1 MDFRRGGAVTDG
13 NLPLV
18 LVVDDDPVIRVL
30 AEQTLMAAGFRVA
43 CLDDGEAVLEQFDE
57 LVPDIVLLDVE
68 LPGIDG
74 FSVCRHLRARTGG
87 EEIPVV
93 MITAHD
99 DSASVNRAYETGA
112 QDFINKPIPWAVLPY
127 RVRHVLRAKRA
138 LDELQQSERRNRAL
152 LKAIPDQIHIINA
165 DGELVEYLSDPDI
178 PMAVGDSLDSFLP
191 PDAARET
198 RDYIHRALETG
209 EVQTYEH
216 DLGAERGQYE
226 TRLIAQHDDTVLAIV
241 RDITDRKQAEEKVH
255 HLAYH
260 DNLTGLPNRQHF
272 SNKLRRAIRHARKHE
287 QMLATLYIDLDRFKR
302 INDTL
307 GHRVGDALL
316 KAVAKRLDHC
326 VRDADS
332 VARVDDEDRHSARLA
347 RLGGDEF
354 VVLLENIYDEEQVDA
369 IANRIRSALL
379 APFKYEGH
387 RFVVTPSIGISLF
400 PRDGDEIDD
409 LLMNAD
415 MAMYEAKASG
425 RDGYRFYTD
434 SMNQRS
440 VDRLDLEH
448 ELQNAIHGN
457 GFRVHYQ
464 PKVDLAT
471 SRIVGVEAL
480 LRWKH
485 PERGWVPPDQF
496 VPIAEETGLIIE
508 LGEWVVR
515 QACEQIR
522 NWDRK
527 GINGISVAINV
538 SSRQFCRGDLLDSV
552 LRIVWE
558 TGIRPQSLELEIT
571 ESMLM
576 RNVEETKA
584 ALHAFKEAGLRI
596 SVDDFGTG
604 YSSLNY
610 LKQFPLDSLKIDR
623 SFVQEL
629 HRDRDD
635 AAICAAI
642 LAMAKEL
649 DLSVVAEGVEL
660 EEQLDF
666 LRRHQCD
673 QVQGFLFS
681 QPLAARDF
689 EKLYSASLSEHI
701 YIDGLFD
708 NR

>member
-1 MDFRRGGAVTDG
+1 MKRAS
-13 NLPLV
+13 PLV
-18 LVVDDDPVIRVL
+18 LVVDDDPIVRIL
-30 AEQTLMAAGFRVA
+30 SEQSLRAADFKVVSLPDA
-43 CLDDGEAVLEQFDE
+43 ASVLEKIDE
-57 LVPDIVLLDVE
+57 IRPDVMLLDVQ
-68 LPGIDG
+68 LLGMDG
-74 FSVCRHLRARTGG
+74 FALCEELQRHETGKTVP
-87 EEIPVV
+87 IIV
-93 MITAHD
+93 MTAHD
-99 DSASVNRAYETGA
+99 DAASVSRAFDVGA
-112 QDFINKPIPWAVLPY
+112 QDFINKPVPWAVLPY
-127 RVRHVLRAKRA
+127 RVSNVLRIKSAFDK
-138 LDELQQSERRNRAL
+138 LQTSERRNRVL
-152 LKAIPDQIHIINA
+152 LKAIPDQIHIMNA
-165 DGELVEYLSDPDI
+165 QGELVECLSEERYPLS
-178 PMAVGDSLDSFLP
+178 AGDSLENFLP
-191 PDAARET
+191 AHAAREAQNF
-198 RDYIHRALETG
+198 IECALQSG
-209 EVQTYEH
+209 EIQTFEH
-216 DLGAERGQYE
+216 DLGDDRGQFE
-226 TRLIAQHDDTVLAIV
+226 TRLIAQNDETVLAIV

-272 SNKLRRAIRHARKHE
+272 SNRLRRAIRDARE
-287 QMLATLYIDLDRFKR
+287 NGQMLATLYIDLDRFKR

-326 VRDADS
+326 VRIDDA
-332 VARVDDEDRHSARLA
+332 VARVEHPDQYEPRLA

-354 VVLLENIYDEEQVDA
+354 VVVIEEIDEEPQVDVV
-369 IANRIRSALL
+369 ANRIRDALL

-387 RFVVTPSIGISLF
+387 QFVVTPSIGIALY
-400 PRDGDEIDD
+400 PRDGKKIDD
-409 LLMNAD
+409 LLMHAD

-425 RDGYRFYTD
+425 RNNYRFY
-434 SMNQRS
+434 SEAMNLRS
-440 VDRLDLEH
+440 VERLDLEND
-448 ELQNAIHGN
+448 LQNAIREKA
-457 GFRVHYQ
+457 FQLHYQ
-464 PKVDLAT
+464 PKIDLRT

-480 LRWKH
+480 LRWNH
-485 PERGWVPPDQF
+485 SERGWVSPAQF
-496 VPIAEETGLIIE
+496 IPIAEETGLINE

-515 QACEQIR
+515 QICEQIR
-522 NWDRK
+522 AWDRK
-527 GINGISVAINV
+527 GINDISVAVNV
-538 SSRQFCRGDLLDSV
+538 SSRQFCREELLESV

-576 RNVEETKA
+576 RNVDETKA
-584 ALHAFKEAGLRI
+584 ALHAFKDAGLRI

-623 SFVQEL
+623 SFVQDL

-666 LRRHQCD
+666 LRKHNCD

-681 QPLAARDF
+681 KPLSAPEF
-689 EKLYSASLSEHI
+689 ERLYSASLSEHI
-701 YIDGLFD
+701 FLEGVTEQ
-708 NR
+708 

>member
-1 MDFRRGGAVTDG
+1 MKRSS
-13 NLPLV
+13 PLI
-18 LVVDDDPVIRVL
+18 LVVDDDPIVRIL
-30 AEQTLMAAGFRVA
+30 SEQSLRAADFRVVSLA
-43 CLDDGEAVLEQFDE
+43 DAASVLEQIDE
-57 LVPDIVLLDVE
+57 IRPDVMLLDVQ
-68 LPGIDG
+68 LPGMNG
-74 FSVCRHLRARTGG
+74 FTLC
-87 EEIPVV
+87 EELQRREVGLNVPVV
-93 MITAHD
+93 VMTAHD
-99 DSASVNRAYETGA
+99 DTAAVARAFEVGA
-112 QDFINKPIPWAVLPY
+112 QDFINKPIAWAVLPH
-127 RVRHVLRAKRA
+127 RVSNILRIKSAFDK
-138 LDELQQSERRNRAL
+138 LQTSEKRNRVL
-152 LKAIPDQIHIINA
+152 LRAIPDQIHIVNA
-165 DGELVEYLSDPDI
+165 QGELLECLSEARYPLS
-178 PMAVGDSLDSFLP
+178 AGDALESFLP
-191 PDAARET
+191 ADAARES
-198 RDYIHRALETG
+198 RDYIERALHTG
-209 EVQTYEH
+209 DIQTFEH
-216 DLGAERGQYE
+216 DLGDDRGQFE
-226 TRLIAQHDDTVLAIV
+226 TRLVAQNDETVLAIV
-241 RDITDRKQAEEKVH
+241 RDITDRKEAEEKVH

-272 SNKLRRAIRHARKHE
+272 SNRLRRAIRDARKNG

-326 VRDADS
+326 VRTDDA
-332 VARVDDEDRHSARLA
+332 VARVEHPDEYEPRLA

-354 VVLLENIYDEEQVDA
+354 VVVIEEIDDEAQVDVV
-369 IANRIRSALL
+369 ANRIRDSLL

-387 RFVVTPSIGISLF
+387 QFVVTPSIGIALY
-400 PRDGDEIDD
+400 PRDGKKIDD
-409 LLMNAD
+409 LLMHAD

-425 RDGYRFYTD
+425 RNNYRFY
-434 SMNQRS
+434 SEAMNLRS
-440 VDRLDLEH
+440 VERLDLEND
-448 ELQNAIHGN
+448 LQNAIRDKA
-457 GFRVHYQ
+457 FQIHYQ
-464 PKVDLAT
+464 PKIDLRT

-485 PERGWVPPDQF
+485 SERGWVSPAQF
-496 VPIAEETGLIIE
+496 IPIAEETGLIVE

-515 QACEQIR
+515 QICAQICA
-522 NWDRK
+522 WDRK
-527 GINGISVAINV
+527 GIDDISVAVNV
-538 SSRQFCRGDLLDSV
+538 SSGQFCREELLESV

-576 RNVEETKA
+576 RNVDETKA
-584 ALHAFKEAGLRI
+584 ALYAFKDAGLRI

-623 SFVQEL
+623 SFVQDL

-649 DLSVVAEGVEL
+649 DLSVVAEGVEI

-666 LRRHQCD
+666 LRRHNCD

-681 QPLAARDF
+681 KPLAASEF
-689 EKLYSASLSEHI
+689 ERFYSAALSEQLLLE
-701 YIDGLFD
+701 GATEP
-708 NR
+708 